1 MKIIEIFLHY
11 INVNSFMSYRIK
23 PRTPTIP
30 MPKEYK
36 DTICSKTEPSAVST
50 SSQTMTRPSYLEPI
64 YVPRETKSL
73 VTHIVVQNPIISSN
87 LVAVPVTL
95 PSREIGFIPVIQKTN
110 INVPAINVVQVNNPV
125 FTIVSQGPSVT
136 PLPRMVPNLVRF

>member
-1 MKIIEIFLHY
+1 M
-11 INVNSFMSYRIK
+11 SSYRIK

-36 DTICSKTEPSAVST
+36 DTINSKTEHVTVST
-50 SSQTMTRPSYLEPI
+50 SSQTMNRQSFLEPI

-73 VTHIVVQNPIISSN
+73 VTHIVVQNPIITSN
-87 LVAVPVTL
+87 VVAVPVTL
-95 PSREIGFIPVIQKTN
+95 PSKEIGFIPIIQKTN
-110 INVPAINVVQVNNPV
+110 VSVQAVNVIQVNNPV
-125 FTIVSQGPSVT
+125 FSIVSQNPSVT